1 MMCIRAF
8 CLLSV
13 FLYCI
18 QVQASPGFRQIT
30 LSDSKFET
38 LYVTVWY
45 PASTEGRTVD
55 IGSNPAFV
63 GVTVNPDAPPLP
75 GVHPLLVI
83 SHGYNGNWRNLSW
96 IAAAM
101 AAEGYIVAAPDH
113 PGTTTFD
120 QNPTEAKKLWRR
132 PHDISRVIDFV
143 IDSPALFGATDK
155 GRIAALGHSLGG
167 WTVMSLAG
175 ARFKPS
181 LFIDDCHNHPKRGD
195 CRLTEKLG
203 INETLSLE
211 KISAN
216 NRDARIRAVV
226 SLDLGLAP
234 GFTPQSLNAINIPVL
249 ILAAQADR
257 LADLP
262 AGQESGYLAAKM
274 NPNRRQYEIIE
285 GATHFSFMQLC
296 KPGAEN
302 ILNEESP
309 GDDIVCQDGL
319 HAKRSNIHQ
328 NLVSKISAFLNFALD
343 YTASSVGTKSVTG
356 LKLAEIHD

>member
-1 MMCIRAF
+1 MMCVRAF
-8 CLLSV
+8 CLLTV
-13 FLYCI
+13 FFYCI
-18 QVQASPGFRQIT
+18 QAQASSGFRQIA
-30 LSDSKFET
+30 LSDPNSET
-38 LYVTVWY
+38 LNLTVWY
-45 PASTEGRTVD
+45 PASSEGRTVD

-120 QNPTEAKKLWRR
+120 QNPIDAKKLWRR

-143 IDSPALFGATDK
+143 IDSPVLFGATDK

-181 LFIDDCHNHPKRGD
+181 LFIHDCQNHPKRGD

-203 INETLSLE
+203 INETLSLI

-234 GFTPQSLNAINIPVL
+234 GFTTKSLNNIDIPVL

-257 LADLP
+257 LAELP
-262 AGQESGYLAAKM
+262 AGQESGYLAAAM
-274 NPNRRQYEIIE
+274 NPNRRQYEIVE

-309 GDDIVCQDGL
+309 GDDVVCQDGP
-319 HAKRSNIHQ
+319 HANRSNIHR
-328 NLVSKISAFLNFALD
+328 NLVRKISAFLNSTLD
-343 YTASSVGTKSVTG
+343 YAASSVGTR
-356 LKLAEIHD
+356 

>member
-1 MMCIRAF
+1 MMCIRVF
-8 CLLSV
+8 CLLSL
-13 FLYCI
+13 FLYGM
-18 QVQASPGFRQIT
+18 QVQASPGFRQIK
-30 LSDSKFET
+30 LSDPTQET
-38 LYVTVWY
+38 LNVAVWY
-45 PASTEGRTVD
+45 PASSEGRAVNT
-55 IGSNPAFV
+55 GSNAAFV

-96 IAAAM
+96 LAAAM

-120 QNPTEAKKLWRR
+120 QNPIEAKKLWRR
-132 PHDISRVIDFV
+132 PRDISRTIDF
-143 IDSPALFGATDK
+143 ILASPALFGAADK
-155 GRIAALGHSLGG
+155 ERIAALGHSLGG

-175 ARFKPS
+175 ARFNPS
-181 LFIDDCHNHPKRGD
+181 LFIHDCQNHSKRGD

-203 INETLSLE
+203 ITETLSLE

-226 SLDLGLAP
+226 SLDSGLAP

-249 ILAAQADR
+249 ILAAQADSV
-257 LADLP
+257 AELP

-274 NPNRRQYEIIE
+274 NPDWRQYEVVE

-302 ILNEESP
+302 LLNEESP
-309 GDDIVCQDGL
+309 GDEIVCQDGP
-319 HAKRSNIHQ
+319 HAKRSTIHQ
-328 NLVSKISAFLNFALD
+328 NLVRKISAFLNSSLD
-343 YTASSVGTKSVTG
+343 YAASSGGTKSV
-356 LKLAEIHD
+356 KRQKRAEIHD

>member
-38 LYVTVWY
+38 LHVTVWY

-203 INETLSLE
+203 INETLSQE

-328 NLVSKISAFLNFALD
+328 NLVSKISAFLNSALD

>member
-38 LYVTVWY
+38 LHVTVWY

-120 QNPTEAKKLWRR
+120 KNPTEAKKLWRR

-328 NLVSKISAFLNFALD
+328 NLVSKISAFLNSALD

>member
-13 FLYCI
+13 FLCCI

-30 LSDSKFET
+30 LSDPKSET
-38 LYVTVWY
+38 LNLTVWY
-45 PASTEGRTVD
+45 PTSSEGKTVN

-120 QNPTEAKKLWRR
+120 QNPIDAKKLWRR

-181 LFIDDCHNHPKRGD
+181 LFIHDCQNHPKRGD

-203 INETLSLE
+203 VNETLSLE

-234 GFTPQSLNAINIPVL
+234 GFTPKSLNAINIPVL

-257 LADLP
+257 LAELP
-262 AGQESGYLAAKM
+262 AGQESGYLAAEM
-274 NPNRRQYEIIE
+274 NPNRRQYEIVE

-309 GDDIVCQDGL
+309 GDDVVCQDGL

-328 NLVSKISAFLNFALD
+328 TLVRKISAFLNSTLD
-343 YTASSVGTKSVTG
+343 YAASSVGTR
-356 LKLAEIHD
+356 

>member
-1 MMCIRAF
+1 MMCIRVF

-18 QVQASPGFRQIT
+18 QVQASPGFRQVT
-30 LSDSKFET
+30 LSDPKSET
-38 LYVTVWY
+38 LKVTVWY
-45 PASTEGRTVD
+45 PATSEGRRVD
-55 IGSNPAFV
+55 IGSNPAFI
-63 GVTVNPDAPPLP
+63 GVTVSPDAPPLP

-120 QNPTEAKKLWRR
+120 QNPIDAKKLWRR

-143 IDSPALFGATDK
+143 IDSPTLFGATDK

-181 LFIDDCHNHPKRGD
+181 LFIRDCQNHPKRGD
-195 CRLTEKLG
+195 CRLTDKLG

-226 SLDLGLAP
+226 SLDPGLAP

-249 ILAAQADR
+249 ILAAQADK
-257 LADLP
+257 LAELP
-262 AGQESGYLAAKM
+262 AEQESGYLAAEM
-274 NPNRRQYEIIE
+274 NPNRRQYEIVE

-309 GDDIVCQDGL
+309 GDDIVCQDGP

-328 NLVSKISAFLNFALD
+328 NLIRKISAFLNSALD
-343 YTASSVGTKSVTG
+343 YAASSVGTR
-356 LKLAEIHD
+356 

>member
-8 CLLSV
+8 CLLSI

-18 QVQASPGFRQIT
+18 QVQASTGFRQIT
-30 LSDSKFET
+30 LSDPKSET
-38 LYVTVWY
+38 LNLTVWY
-45 PASTEGRTVD
+45 PASSEGRTVN

-120 QNPTEAKKLWRR
+120 QNPIDAKKLWRR

-181 LFIDDCHNHPKRGD
+181 LFIHDCQNHPKRGD

-234 GFTPQSLNAINIPVL
+234 GFTPKSLNAINIPVL

-257 LADLP
+257 LAELP
-262 AGQESGYLAAKM
+262 AGQESGYLASEM
-274 NPNRRQYEIIE
+274 NPNRRQYEIVE

-309 GDDIVCQDGL
+309 GDDVVCQDGL
-319 HAKRSNIHQ
+319 NAKRSNIHQ
-328 NLVSKISAFLNFALD
+328 NLVGKISAFLNSTLD
-343 YTASSVGTKSVTG
+343 YAASSVGTR
-356 LKLAEIHD
+356 

>member
-38 LYVTVWY
+38 LHVTVWY

-203 INETLSLE
+203 INETLSQE

-309 GDDIVCQDGL
+309 GDDIVCQDGP

-328 NLVSKISAFLNFALD
+328 NLVSKISAFLNSALD

>member
-1 MMCIRAF
+1 MCIRAF

-13 FLYCI
+13 FLCCI

-30 LSDSKFET
+30 LSDPKSET
-38 LYVTVWY
+38 LNLTVWY
-45 PASTEGRTVD
+45 PTSSEGKTVN

-120 QNPTEAKKLWRR
+120 QNPIDAKKLWRR

-181 LFIDDCHNHPKRGD
+181 LFIHDCQNHPKRGD

-203 INETLSLE
+203 VNETLSLE

-234 GFTPQSLNAINIPVL
+234 GFTPKSLNAINIPVL

-257 LADLP
+257 LAELP
-262 AGQESGYLAAKM
+262 AGQESGYLAAEM
-274 NPNRRQYEIIE
+274 NPNRRQYEIVE

-309 GDDIVCQDGL
+309 GDDVVCQDGL

-328 NLVSKISAFLNFALD
+328 TLVRKISAFLNSTLD
-343 YTASSVGTKSVTG
+343 YAASSVGTR
-356 LKLAEIHD
+356 

>member
-1 MMCIRAF
+1 MCIRAF

-30 LSDSKFET
+30 LSDPNSET
-38 LYVTVWY
+38 LNLTVWY
-45 PASTEGRTVD
+45 PVSSEGRTVN

-120 QNPTEAKKLWRR
+120 QNPIDAKKLWRR

-181 LFIDDCHNHPKRGD
+181 LFIHDCQNHPKRGD

-234 GFTPQSLNAINIPVL
+234 GFTPKSLNAINIPVL

-257 LADLP
+257 LAELP
-262 AGQESGYLAAKM
+262 AEQESGYLAAEM
-274 NPNRRQYEIIE
+274 DPNRRQYEIVE

-309 GDDIVCQDGL
+309 GDDVVCQDGL

-328 NLVSKISAFLNFALD
+328 NLVRKISAFLNSTLD
-343 YTASSVGTKSVTG
+343 YAASSVGTR
-356 LKLAEIHD
+356 

>member
-1 MMCIRAF
+1 MMCIRDF

-13 FLYCI
+13 FLCCI

-30 LSDSKFET
+30 LSDPKSET
-38 LYVTVWY
+38 LNLTLWY
-45 PASTEGRTVD
+45 PTSSEGKTVN

-120 QNPTEAKKLWRR
+120 QNPIDAKKLWRR

-181 LFIDDCHNHPKRGD
+181 LFIHDCQNHPKRGD

-203 INETLSLE
+203 VNETLSLE

-234 GFTPQSLNAINIPVL
+234 GFTPKSLNAINIPVL

-257 LADLP
+257 LAELP
-262 AGQESGYLAAKM
+262 AGQESGYLAAEM
-274 NPNRRQYEIIE
+274 NPNRRQYEIVE

-309 GDDIVCQDGL
+309 GDDVVCQDGL

-328 NLVSKISAFLNFALD
+328 NLVRKISAFLNSTLD
-343 YTASSVGTKSVTG
+343 YAASSVGTR
-356 LKLAEIHD
+356 

>member
-30 LSDSKFET
+30 LSDPNSET
-38 LYVTVWY
+38 LNLTVWY
-45 PASTEGRTVD
+45 PVSSEGRTVN

-120 QNPTEAKKLWRR
+120 QNPIDAKKLWRR

-181 LFIDDCHNHPKRGD
+181 LFIHDCQNHPKRGD

-216 NRDARIRAVV
+216 NRDARILAVV

-234 GFTPQSLNAINIPVL
+234 GFTPKSLNAINIPVL

-257 LADLP
+257 LAELP
-262 AGQESGYLAAKM
+262 AEQESGYLAAEM
-274 NPNRRQYEIIE
+274 DPNRRQYEIVE

-309 GDDIVCQDGL
+309 GDDVVCQDGL

-328 NLVSKISAFLNFALD
+328 NLVRKISAFLNSTLD
-343 YTASSVGTKSVTG
+343 YAASSVGTR
-356 LKLAEIHD
+356 

>member
-13 FLYCI
+13 FLCCI

-30 LSDSKFET
+30 LSDPKSET
-38 LYVTVWY
+38 LNLTVWY
-45 PASTEGRTVD
+45 PTSSEGKTVN

-120 QNPTEAKKLWRR
+120 QNPIDAKKLWRR

-181 LFIDDCHNHPKRGD
+181 LFIHDCQNHPKRGD

-203 INETLSLE
+203 VNETLSLE

-234 GFTPQSLNAINIPVL
+234 GFTPKSLNAINIPVL

-257 LADLP
+257 LAELP
-262 AGQESGYLAAKM
+262 AGQESGYLAAEM
-274 NPNRRQYEIIE
+274 NPNRRQYEIVE

-309 GDDIVCQDGL
+309 GDDVVCQDGL

-328 NLVSKISAFLNFALD
+328 NLVRKISAFLNSTLD
-343 YTASSVGTKSVTG
+343 YAASSVGTR
-356 LKLAEIHD
+356 

>member
-30 LSDSKFET
+30 LSDPKFET
-38 LYVTVWY
+38 LHVTVWY

-203 INETLSLE
+203 INETLSQE

-274 NPNRRQYEIIE
+274 NPNRRQYESIE

-309 GDDIVCQDGL
+309 GDDIVCQDGP

-328 NLVSKISAFLNFALD
+328 NLVSKISAFLNSALD

>member
-30 LSDSKFET
+30 LSDPNSET
-38 LYVTVWY
+38 LNLTVWY
-45 PASTEGRTVD
+45 PVSSEGRTVN

-120 QNPTEAKKLWRR
+120 QNPIDAKKLWRR

-181 LFIDDCHNHPKRGD
+181 LFIHDCQNHPKRGD

-234 GFTPQSLNAINIPVL
+234 GFTPKSLNAINIPVL

-257 LADLP
+257 LAELP
-262 AGQESGYLAAKM
+262 AEQESGYLAAEM
-274 NPNRRQYEIIE
+274 DPNRRQYEIVE

-309 GDDIVCQDGL
+309 GDDVVCQDGL

-328 NLVSKISAFLNFALD
+328 NLVRKISAFLNSTLD
-343 YTASSVGTKSVTG
+343 YAASSVGTR
-356 LKLAEIHD
+356 

>member
-1 MMCIRAF
+1 MMCIRVF

-13 FLYCI
+13 FFYGI
-18 QVQASPGFRQIT
+18 QVQASPGFRQIK
-30 LSDSKFET
+30 LSDPKSET
-38 LYVTVWY
+38 LNVTVWY
-45 PASTEGRTVD
+45 PASSEGRAVNT
-55 IGSNPAFV
+55 GSNPAFV
-63 GVTVNPDAPPLP
+63 GVMVNPDAPPLP
-75 GVHPLLVI
+75 GAHPLLVI

-96 IAAAM
+96 IAVAM

-120 QNPTEAKKLWRR
+120 QNPPEAKKLWRR

-155 GRIAALGHSLGG
+155 ERIAALGHSLGG

-175 ARFKPS
+175 ARFNLS
-181 LFIDDCHNHPKRGD
+181 LFINDCQNHPKRGD

-203 INETLSLE
+203 INDALSVE

-226 SLDLGLAP
+226 SLDSGLAP

-257 LADLP
+257 LAELP

-274 NPNRRQYEIIE
+274 NPGWRQYEIVE

-302 ILNEESP
+302 LLNEESP
-309 GDDIVCQDGL
+309 GDEVVCQDGP
-319 HAKRSNIHQ
+319 HAKRSSIHQ
-328 NLVSKISAFLNFALD
+328 NLVRKISEFLNSSLD
-343 YTASSVGTKSVTG
+343 YTASSAGTK
-356 LKLAEIHD
+356 

>member
-38 LYVTVWY
+38 LHVTVWY

-120 QNPTEAKKLWRR
+120 KNPTEAKKLWRR

-203 INETLSLE
+203 INETLSQE

-328 NLVSKISAFLNFALD
+328 NLVSKISAFLNSALD

>member
-1 MMCIRAF
+1 MCIRAF

-30 LSDSKFET
+30 LSDPKSET
-38 LYVTVWY
+38 LNLTVWY
-45 PASTEGRTVD
+45 PVSSEGRTVN

-120 QNPTEAKKLWRR
+120 QNPLDAKKLWRR

-181 LFIDDCHNHPKRGD
+181 LFIHDCQNHPKRGD
-195 CRLTEKLG
+195 CRLTERLG

-234 GFTPQSLNAINIPVL
+234 GFTPKSLNTINIPVL

-257 LADLP
+257 LAELP
-262 AGQESGYLAAKM
+262 AEQESGYLAAEM
-274 NPNRRQYEIIE
+274 NPNRRQYETVE

-309 GDDIVCQDGL
+309 GDDVVCQDSL

-328 NLVSKISAFLNFALD
+328 NLVRKISAFLNSTLD
-343 YTASSVGTKSVTG
+343 YAASSVGTR
-356 LKLAEIHD
+356 

>member
-1 MMCIRAF
+1 MCIRAF
-8 CLLSV
+8 CLMSV

-18 QVQASPGFRQIT
+18 QVQASPGFRQLT
-30 LSDSKFET
+30 LSDPKSET
-38 LYVTVWY
+38 LNLTVWY
-45 PASTEGRTVD
+45 PASSEGRTVN

-120 QNPTEAKKLWRR
+120 QNPIDAKKLWRR

-181 LFIDDCHNHPKRGD
+181 LFIHDCQNHPKRGD

-211 KISAN
+211 KIFAN

-234 GFTPQSLNAINIPVL
+234 GFTPTSLNAINIPVL

-257 LADLP
+257 LAELP
-262 AGQESGYLAAKM
+262 AGQESGYLAAEM
-274 NPNRRQYEIIE
+274 NPNRRQYEIVE

-309 GDDIVCQDGL
+309 GDDVVCQDGL
-319 HAKRSNIHQ
+319 HLKRSNIHQ
-328 NLVSKISAFLNFALD
+328 NLVRKISAFLNSTLD
-343 YTASSVGTKSVTG
+343 YAASSVGTR
-356 LKLAEIHD
+356 

>member
-8 CLLSV
+8 FLLTMT
-13 FLYCI
+13 LYCI
-18 QVQASPGFRQIT
+18 QGQASPGFRQIT
-30 LSDSKFET
+30 LSDPKSET
-38 LYVTVWY
+38 LNLTVWY
-45 PASTEGRTVD
+45 PAASEGRTVN

-75 GVHPLLVI
+75 GLHPLLVI

-96 IAAAM
+96 IAVAM

-120 QNPTEAKKLWRR
+120 QNPIDAKKLWRR

-181 LFIDDCHNHPKRGD
+181 LFIHDCQNHSKRGD
-195 CRLTEKLG
+195 CQLTEKLG
-203 INETLSLE
+203 INETLSQE
-211 KISAN
+211 KISSN
-216 NRDARIRAVV
+216 NRDVRIRAVV

-234 GFTPQSLNAINIPVL
+234 GFTPASLNAINIPVL
-249 ILAAQADR
+249 ILAAQEDT
-257 LADLP
+257 LAELP
-262 AGQESGYLAAKM
+262 AGQESGYLAAEM
-274 NPNRRQYEIIE
+274 NPNRRQYEIVE

-309 GDDIVCQDGL
+309 GDDVVCQDGPL
-319 HAKRSNIHQ
+319 AKRANIHQ
-328 NLVSKISAFLNFALD
+328 KLVRKISAFLNSTLNYA
-343 YTASSVGTKSVTG
+343 ASSVGTR
-356 LKLAEIHD
+356 